1 MIALLFIRKMYRI
14 FNEIDKNKDGS
25 ISTVELR
32 VFVIG
37 IQLQEDGAIKED
49 YIKRVM
55 EQMDISVVDR
65 INEDEFVT
73 LFSKW
78 LKVAKKTVAKADTKP
93 RSFLS
98 RLKVIRLNFIV
109 LVLFLRYTQCI
120 TSIIS
125 DKFIADH

>member
-1 MIALLFIRKMYRI
+1 MI

-25 ISTVELR
+25 ILTVELR

-55 EQMDISVVDR
+55 EQMDISIDR

-78 LKVAKKTVAKADTKP
+78 LKVARKTFAKGDTKP

-98 RLKVIRLNFIV
+98 RLKVRLNFIV
-109 LVLFLRYTQCI
+109 LVLFFEIYSMYYI
-120 TSIIS
+120 
-125 DKFIADH
+125 DYK